1 VASISATKEADVSK
15 LDKLLG
21 KAQGH
26 LDEGEE
32 VLKAIVGTYETKRMG
47 QDSVRKGL
55 LAATDRRLLFYAKKL
70 GGYDLESFPY
80 ENISSIEMG
89 KQMVMGHHVKF
100 FASGNEVK
108 MKWIDDKTAVA
119 EFVTEVKRRMKGGSP
134 ASTQTAPSLPGPD
147 LADQLRRLAELKN
160 EGLLTEDEFQAQK
173 QKLLS

>member
-1 VASISATKEADVSK
+1 VSK

-21 KAQGH
+21 KAQEH

-55 LAATDRRLLFYAKKL
+55 LAATNRRLVFYAKKL

-80 ENISSIEMG
+80 ENLSSIEMG

-100 FASGNEVK
+100 FASGNEVR
-108 MKWIDDKTAVA
+108 MKWIDDKEGVA

-134 ASTQTAPSLPGPD
+134 VAPLTTPQQQPD
-147 LADQLRRLAELKN
+147 LADQLRRLAELRT
-160 EGLLTEDEFQAQK
+160 EGLLTDEEFEAEK
-173 QKLLS
+173 QKLLAS

>member
-1 VASISATKEADVSK
+1 VPK
-15 LDKLLG
+15 LDKLVG
-21 KAQGH
+21 KAQEH

-32 VLKAIVGTYETKRMG
+32 VLKAIVGSYETRRMG
-47 QDSVRKGL
+47 QDSVRKGM
-55 LAATDRRLLFYAKKL
+55 LAATNRRLLFYAKKM

-108 MKWIDDKTAVA
+108 MKWIDDKTGSVA

-134 ASTQTAPSLPGPD
+134 AETPAAPSLQPD
-147 LADQLRRLAELKN
+147 LADQLRRLGELRS

-173 QKLLS
+173 QKLLG